1 MEKNTVDKG
10 WVAMQQMLDRE
21 MPVKKRRRAA
31 WWWFGLLLIPVASL
45 AGWWYMLE
53 KNNTVSVPLTSQP
66 ITQNHQTPSSTASTA
81 LESSTNN
88 RSNPVYQNNEGSAVS
103 TKYTQKRRQ
112 NLQKSISNTP
122 IVTTN
127 QEQTS
132 NTSQPQKEI
141 DLARMYIL
149 PSQPLSYTTTVT
161 PEAREVANLP
171 TKPATSFKPFWSVG
185 ATSMASTEKFE
196 TINGFSTGVTVD
208 WAFAKKWGLR
218 TGFLYNIHTPQEE
231 SRPVASII
239 AENYTVEGELWA
251 IDMSTGQEIRQT
263 PGTSTLT
270 DNLQGNVYVP
280 VSRLQRLELP
290 VSVYWQATRS
300 LKVLGGFSV
309 AKTLVTKADRFNYS
323 GVYQINLYDQV
334 AEKDVS
340 SLSAHSLNTWNVQAI
355 AGIGWRVSPVFE
367 LGLNGTLPFQRM
379 KRLEGIG
386 NDNNSVPDYNSI
398 RVRTQR
404 TPLLALYGTI
414 YF

>member
-1 MEKNTVDKG
+1 MEKNSVDKG

-31 WWWFGLLLIPVASL
+31 WWWLGLLLIPVASL
-45 AGWWYMLE
+45 AGWWYALE
-53 KNNTVSVPLTSQP
+53 NPKTVPVPISSQP
-66 ITQNHQTPSSTASTA
+66 ITQNQHNSYPAATLAESHNTNQT
-81 LESSTNN
+81 
-88 RSNPVYQNNEGSAVS
+88 VS
-103 TKYTQKRRQ
+103 TTLQTTPAALTAKYTQKRRQ
-112 NLQKSISNTP
+112 NLQKPISSIPTLTIDQVQTP
-122 IVTTN
+122 NPIQN
-127 QEQTS
+127 
-132 NTSQPQKEI
+132 PKEI
-141 DLARMYIL
+141 DLARIDIL
-149 PSQPLSYTTTVT
+149 PAQPFPSSPSSQPV
-161 PEAREVANLP
+161 ARETAALP

-196 TINGFSTGVTVD
+196 TVNGFSTGVTVD
-208 WAFAKKWGLR
+208 WAFSRKWGLR

-239 AENYTVEGELWA
+239 AENYTVEGEIWA
-251 IDMSTGQEIRQT
+251 LDMSTGQQIWQM

-290 VSVYWQATRS
+290 VSVYWQTTKS
-300 LKVLGGFSV
+300 LKVYSGLSV
-309 AKTLVTKADRFNYS
+309 AKTLITKADRFNYS
-323 GVYQINLYDQV
+323 GVYQINLNDQV

-340 SLSAHSLNTWNVQAI
+340 NLSAHSLNTWNVQAI
-355 AGIGWRVSPVFE
+355 MGIGWRVSPVFE
-367 LGLNGTLPFQRM
+367 LGLNGSLPFQRI
-379 KRLEGIG
+379 KRLEGIA
-386 NDNNSVPDYNSI
+386 NDNNGVPDYTSI